1 MTGRAAARAHP
12 MRVAFV
18 RGLRLA
24 AAAAVVLALGG
35 CVPIGVRVQNM
46 LAAAIG

>member
-1 MTGRAAARAHP
+1 MTRRRGAQARP
-12 MRVAFV
+12 LRMTLV

-24 AAAAVVLALGG
+24 TAAVVVLVLGG

-46 LAAAIG
+46 LAATLG